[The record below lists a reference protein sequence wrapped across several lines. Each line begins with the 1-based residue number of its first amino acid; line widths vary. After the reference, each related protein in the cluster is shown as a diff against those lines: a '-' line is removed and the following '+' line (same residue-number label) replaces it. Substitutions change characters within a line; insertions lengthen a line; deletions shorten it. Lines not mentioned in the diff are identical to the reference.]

1 MATPLKLQMLVD
13 VAAGHDATYPD
24 IRAVFWVASSQN
36 TEDLFELPL
45 GGDIVDIYVVFVR
58 CHYFNIIVSR
68 TQKTQKDTRSLREN
82 SVDLRLFRAGV
93 WVDVTW
99 RKWR

>member
-1 MATPLKLQMLVD
+1 MHMATPLKLQMLVD

-99 RKWR
+99 RK